1 MKRRLAKLGQGSY
14 VDTRLAEQGYS
25 VSDAERIHRDIA
37 GALHDE
43 ALNSTAC
50 SIRRGAASRDS
61 AALTL
66 NSVFWPEFEFISSA
80 GDDGRPAARRARSW
94 TSPRCCAWH
103 PAADIESGAPARPLR

>member
-1 MKRRLAKLGQGSY
+1 MSMKRRLAKLGQGSY

-25 VSDAERIHRDIA
+25 VTDAELIHRDIA
-37 GALHDE
+37 GALH
-43 ALNSTAC
+43 
-50 SIRRGAASRDS
+50 S